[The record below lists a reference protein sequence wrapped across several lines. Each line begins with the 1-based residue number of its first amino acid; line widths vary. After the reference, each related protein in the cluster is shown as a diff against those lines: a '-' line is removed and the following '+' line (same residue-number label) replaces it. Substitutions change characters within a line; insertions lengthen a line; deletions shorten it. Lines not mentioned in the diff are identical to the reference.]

1 MLHGY
6 IPDDTVISVRASF
19 FVGGLSHLCPRNFS
33 TVAEKTA
40 MLTCKITLP
49 DSPSNPG
56 FRAFISVARM
66 NSVFSF
72 NKYKKIFFFHFWLL
86 ASARKI

>member
-1 MLHGY
+1 MGQ
-6 IPDDTVISVRASF
+6 F
-19 FVGGLSHLCPRNFS
+19 FLWGLSHLCPKIFL
-33 TVAEKTA
+33 TAPEKTA

-49 DSPSNPG
+49 DSPHPIISSKNPG
-56 FRAFISVARM
+56 FRTLYLHGM

-72 NKYKKIFFFHFWLL
+72 NKYNFFHSGWLL